1 LVNVS
6 DDGLDIY
13 DGLSHFLDDTVEF
26 EGRQAEMEIDILE
39 LPPILQIQLQVRCP
53 VVSSFHGLLSPNSL
67 QRVQFDRETLQ
78 ARKNNSYVKFD
89 ETLRMDRFLDA
100 INAPKKA
107 QSRIIRNN
115 LRRCRA
121 RIAALSQSPVS
132 GCHVSLV
139 RAVADFRPAGRN
151 GQRHALLNQG
161 PPERQPRRTYWGS

>member
-1 LVNVS
+1 MVNVS

-53 VVSSFHGLLSPNSL
+53 SIVSPFCGLLSPNSL

-100 INAPKKA
+100 IDAAKKA

-132 GCHVSLV
+132 GFHISLV
-139 RAVADFRPAGRN
+139 RAMADFQSAGWN
-151 GQRHALLNQG
+151 G
-161 PPERQPRRTYWGS
+161 